1 MAGKVDNVATIGLD
15 IKLRDKTLSNV
26 RKAITEAIKA
36 GAKNGRNSLS
46 GELFSEITKQAGG
59 TRAAIKGLNKEM
71 ENLVRTTH
79 GLPSKNFREMQN
91 QTKRALDNFNR
102 AKAKSDKRGFTDK
115 TVGGT
120 FKNYQSEMDKIAD
133 MAARIN
139 HELKQGGKSA
149 KKSGLQKELNKLRD
163 EYQKLNRESVEFR
176 KNIGIQWSRGFY
188 DLNRS
193 FDYFQAKVRS
203 KMTMMTSQFFVST
216 ALQAPQ
222 QIVDSLS
229 KLEQAKVNF
238 AQVMPDSFSN
248 DQNLMNQA
256 LREFI
261 QVAADYGT
269 SMEDVTEAARLWG
282 RQYKDIGVVNEFVRA
297 STKLSITDNMSLV
310 EVNKALEATMQQY
323 GISAKTAGEAQF
335 YSNKMVDSWAHLA
348 DTAVVTAAD
357 LAKANEQSASAAH
370 QNGISFDYLQGM
382 IATMSAKT
390 GKSGAEVGRSIR
402 SMLVSMNT
410 SKARKEF
417 AKLGI
422 ALEEVDANGVKHVR
436 NMEKVIDELM
446 DKLANSKTDIRNSV
460 LAMSGGRFQFNNVL
474 ALLTAKD
481 EFRKNY
487 NLSRTSAGWAD
498 QQVKLQYDTI
508 SRQIK
513 ALQADAY
520 GLLMTLDKAGAS
532 NGLRDIIVSLRE
544 IVQVLQNIDPSN
556 IRELFTFL
564 KYLIMFRVGLKAITV
579 LLFDLPNSII
589 ALKDAIKGFS
599 LAGYIGELKAGAAA
613 TGGLTVAIGALSK
626 ALGIVGLVLSVLQI
640 GYSVY
645 EAYNAESE
653 KAAKQA
659 AENAQQNKNEAES
672 AKQKADVLKEL
683 ADRIEKNKA
692 ILADSTKTAEEHKK
706 ADEDLTATKVQVLD
720 ILDEEGRAHI
730 TESKYAK
737 EAMQGEIDKLI
748 KMSTAYKSD
757 QINYYEAQVNK
768 TETLA
773 KELQN
778 RIKMYEAEAE
788 LLGGMLDSMASV
800 GDNVPE
806 IFKNR
811 LGTVTDEASAA
822 VNSQYEANKSTL
834 SALKKQANEAQ
845 QAHERA
851 KDALIKAR
859 KAAENV
865 NHDDT
870 NSKLVD
876 ESGSGGGSGSGGS
889 SEDYAAKAER
899 LALQKQKNELW
910 YDGKIAADKYTNALK
925 KLETQEELEGVTAET
940 SGGKFELFTK
950 RAKELDEYKKSLTD
964 FSKQLENML
973 DAKMTSNP
981 EIAKQL
987 GYTTDLASE
996 QKLRIM
1002 EVNKETF
1009 QEMKSFTEISKL
1021 ISEANS
1027 KLTETDGKIQEVN
1040 KSLAKTKLSMKP
1052 EDIYN
1057 RIQTELK
1064 NKYDTIV
1071 AENAVKNNMFSDLEN
1086 NRAKIQYLTDLYRAQ
1101 MAKIAEQREK
1111 LNNMNRVQAEAQ
1123 YQVEEQKLAEWE
1135 LEAKQTMANIRQAK
1149 LESTS
1154 SIREGLADITTQL
1167 LVDGGSWKDIWKK
1180 LWADLAKE
1188 AIYRLLQVQTQTSL
1202 LGSVFQTLGI
1212 GGGIGGGV
1220 TNLAGGVRIQNLGGS
1235 IVSNVPHALHS
1246 GGVISSFPKMHSG
1259 GDVARGKVGVV
1270 PKLRNDEVIRTLQVG
1285 EEVNSMQD
1293 RRSNEILGAV
1303 AMKAMDSKSQAPTNI
1318 NIFALDS
1325 KSFGE
1330 YLNENSDVLMG
1341 IIYKNRKLNR

>member
-1 MAGKVDNVATIGLD
+1 MTEKINKAASVSLD
-15 IKLRDKTLSNV
+15 IKLKDKTLSTV
-26 RKAITEAIKA
+26 RKALEEAIKA
-36 GAKNGRNSLS
+36 GVKDGKSSIQS
-46 GELFSEITKQAGG
+46 GLFTEMTKQAGS
-59 TRAAIKGLNKEM
+59 TQAAIKALRNETKGLLKEVNSIPKNSLLQVQQKYSSSAEHIKQLSKNNLSTPLALSKFRGYQSALIDLERKAAGVYHKLNTLDSNDYKNKYRLQQQLDRLEKKYRSLNKE
-71 ENLVRTTH
+71 
-79 GLPSKNFREMQN
+79 
-91 QTKRALDNFNR
+91 AL
-102 AKAKSDKRGFTDK
+102 S
-115 TVGGT
+115 
-120 FKNYQSEMDKIAD
+120 
-133 MAARIN
+133 
-139 HELKQGGKSA
+139 
-149 KKSGLQKELNKLRD
+149 
-163 EYQKLNRESVEFR
+163 FR
-176 KNIGIQWSRGFY
+176 KKIGTPYSRGFF
-188 DLNRS
+188 DLNS
-193 FDYFQAKVRS
+193 NLDYFQSKFRS
-203 KMTMMTSQFFVST
+203 KLAMMTSERLLDSVFN
-216 ALQAPQ
+216 APQ
-222 QIVDSLS
+222 KMVEGLS

-544 IVQVLQNIDPSN
+544 IVQVLQNIDPTN
-556 IRELFTFL
+556 INMMIQSFKAFIALQA
-564 KYLIMFRVGLKAITV
+564 GLKVLSLTFVQLPRQIVQLQRSFAGLPARIAASTSAIRS
-579 LLFDLPNSII
+579 FSM
-589 ALKDAIKGFS
+589 ALN
-599 LAGYIGELKAGAAA
+599 LAVKV
-613 TGGLTVAIGALSK
+613 TNV
-626 ALGIVGLVLSVLQI
+626 LGIILAVLQV
-640 GYSVY
+640 GYTIY

-683 ADRIEKNKA
+683 SEKIEKNRA
-692 ILADSTKTAEEHKK
+692 ILADSTKTVEERKK
-706 ADEDLTATKVQVLD
+706 ADEDLIVAKVQVLD

-748 KMSTAYKSD
+748 NMSTAYKND

-851 KDALIKAR
+851 KDALIKAK

-870 NSKLVD
+870 DSKLVD

-889 SEDYAAKAER
+889 GEDYAAKAER

-910 YDGKIAADKYTNALK
+910 YDGKIAAQTYENALK
-925 KLETQEELEGVTAET
+925 RLANQEELEGVSAET
-940 SGGKFELFTK
+940 SIQKTALYQTRIKGLEEYKSKLLDLKTTLITM
-950 RAKELDEYKKSLTD
+950 LDEKI
-964 FSKQLENML
+964 
-973 DAKMTSNP
+973 TSNP

-987 GYTTDLASE
+987 GYTADLTSE
-996 QKLRIM
+996 QKIRIM

-1009 QEMKSFTEISKL
+1009 QEMKSFTAISKL
-1021 ISEANS
+1021 ISETNS
-1027 KLTETDGKIQEVN
+1027 KLTETDGKIQDVN
-1040 KSLAKTKLSMKP
+1040 HTLAKTKLSMKT
-1052 EDIYN
+1052 EDVYQ
-1057 RIQTELK
+1057 RKAQELK
-1064 NKYDTIV
+1064 HFYDVILADNSGFNSFHEDSQKIK
-1071 AENAVKNNMFSDLEN
+1071 AE
-1086 NRAKIQYLTDLYRAQ
+1086 IQYLISLYKAQ
-1101 MAKIAEQREK
+1101 MERVIALRDEYNKIKQGQDEVAIQNAKTALQ
-1111 LNNMNRVQAEAQ
+1111 QAE
-1123 YQVEEQKLAEWE
+1123 LD
-1135 LEAKQTMANIRQAK
+1135 AKQTMANIRQAK
-1149 LESTS
+1149 LDSTAA
-1154 SIREGLADITTQL
+1154 IREGLADITTQL

-1235 IVSNVPHALHS
+1235 IVSNVPHTLHS

-1330 YLNENSDVLMG
+1330 YLDENSDVLMG